1 MNYNRFELLVL
12 GTGSVRPWFPDVAM
26 PNVSPSNLF
35 TGFCEAA
42 FFVPQLLIM
51 YKCTLLLIWFLIN
64 DVEIQLIVY
73 LLLI

>member
-1 MNYNRFELLVL
+1 M
-12 GTGSVRPWFPDVAM
+12 
-26 PNVSPSNLF
+26 SPSNLL
-35 TGFCEAA
+35 TGFGEAA